1 MDGIYGK
8 IDVFPEHFQSIK
20 ASEESPQGSS
30 SSVDHKLRSRS
41 HSWTVSRVL
50 GAASL
55 LNLFSLPRLPWG
67 SGNDDDKV
75 ELTRAEFESL
85 WSEIEDAEDREMHLK
100 SQLEHADGVLRCA
113 RLCAYLY
120 VRTRWTQLPG
130 EPPIIDDDDIDD
142 WIPRFVVLH
151 GSCIYYYLRSFD
163 MSPQDTTNLSDIVEL
178 GSIPSFIDEDK
189 ETRYG
194 FYLLTSQGLRF
205 ECSSISK
212 GQVES
217 WWTTLRTDLEA
228 RVCVNSSGFE

>member
-41 HSWTVSRVL
+41 HSWTVRRVL

-151 GSCIYYYLRSFD
+151 GSCIYYYLRSFG
-163 MSPQDTTNLSDIVEL
+163 NLLASLIAL
-178 GSIPSFIDEDK
+178 FPFILCSL
-189 ETRYG
+189 RNY
-194 FYLLTSQGLRF
+194 FIRRF
-205 ECSSISK
+205 EQMIIPHLVPTCHV
-212 GQVES
+212 GALE
-217 WWTTLRTDLEA
+217 DLNA
-228 RVCVNSSGFE
+228 SHM